1 MGHPTLKTKG
11 ATLINL
17 ALLLVIFFS
26 TLLQTSNINKPDI
39 KKNIPLPQNKNIP
52 LPQDTES
59 KLIGNINT
67 QRIIKADNE
76 PGNWLSHGRNY
87 EEQRYSPLEDIN
99 KENIERLNLAWSF
112 DMNSTRALEATPIID
127 NGIMFLTSEWS
138 IVHAIDAKTGEEI
151 WSYDPWYQ
159 RLGEEKHAVML
170 LIEALRY
177 GTVMFSSQAWMED

>member
-1 MGHPTLKTKG
+1 MDRIAAIIPYEKSKNTGP
-11 ATLINL
+11 
-17 ALLLVIFFS
+17 
-26 TLLQTSNINKPDI
+26 PDI

-52 LPQDTES
+52 LPLDTES

-138 IVHAIDAKTGEEI
+138 IVHAIDARTGKELWFYDPDVPKI
-151 WSYDPWYQ
+151 WSKNDKSIGVHKVFGPIVY
-159 RLGEEKHAVML
+159 KISANK
-170 LIEALRY
+170 
-177 GTVMFSSQAWMED
+177 TK